1 MNRAVQAIVR
11 RAIVEDMPKGDITV
25 NALFDQQ
32 TAAASIIAKEDGV
45 ISGLDVAREV
55 FFQIDPNTRFEP
67 RVSDGDFV
75 KRGDEVAS
83 IQGLTAS
90 LLKAERVALNF
101 LQRMSGIAT
110 TAKRYQDAC
119 QGTTCSIYDTRKTTP
134 GLRVLEKQAVR
145 DGGAKNHRLNLSTM
159 AMLKDNHLAASKSMK
174 EAVRLVRESVG
185 EDGLIEVEVETVKQF
200 LEALRTDCDIVML
213 DNMPLDFMEECVRLN
228 KGKKRLEASGNMTL
242 DRIPA
247 VAKTGVDMISVG
259 ALTHSYR
266 SLDLSMRFS
275 SLVKGRV
282 KP

>member
-1 MNRAVQAIVR
+1 MNRAVKAIVR
-11 RAIVEDMPKGDITV
+11 RAIREDMPRGDITV
-25 NALFDQQ
+25 EALFDVQ
-32 TAAASIIAKEDGV
+32 TSRASIIAKEDGV
-45 ISGLDVAREV
+45 ISGIDVAREV
-55 FFQIDPNTRFEP
+55 FFQIDPTTVFEA
-67 RVSDGDFV
+67 RVADGQSV
-75 KRGDEVAS
+75 KRGDEIAQV
-83 IQGLTAS
+83 QGLTAS

-110 TAKRYQDAC
+110 TAKQYQDAC
-119 QGTTCSIYDTRKTTP
+119 QGTACSIYDTRKTTP

-145 DGGAKNHRLNLSTM
+145 DGGAQNHRLNLSTM
-159 AMLKDNHLAASKSMK
+159 AMLKDNHLAASKSMRD
-174 EAVRLVRESVG
+174 AVSTVRAKVG
-185 EDGLIEVEVETVKQF
+185 EDVLIEVEVETVKQF
-200 LEALRTDCDIVML
+200 LEALRTDCDVVML

-228 KGKKRLEASGNMTL
+228 HGKKRLEASGNMTL

-275 SLVKGRV
+275 SLLKGRV